1 MRLGEGRFWLLLV
14 ATALWPVLA
23 VAEATPSA
31 PLASA
36 RDRQT
41 ADDVIVTAER
51 REEVITHV
59 PLSITSVSAL
69 QLHDAQINTTLD
81 LPRLTPGL
89 EVSHNGLQT
98 EPGIRGVS
106 TRVGE
111 NSVALYIDGA
121 YIPSAVSSVADLS
134 DVERVD
140 VLKGPQGTLFGR
152 NATGGAIMI
161 KTYDPGQTFAF
172 RASGAVEDRDGY
184 RGALY
189 VSAPLAETL
198 AFNLSINGSTS
209 DGWLTEGKNTLADG
223 QQYLPVGTPI
233 NPTRRSDERLKLLW
247 TPTGSVSVLA
257 SLEHGY
263 MSDAGALAWVAQRNT
278 LFGDVQPLARDVALN
293 GLVPV
298 STATWNA
305 VSLKAEDDVGGWKF
319 TTLTAYRSESNPIDV
334 DATQNTGPRF
344 IVDWQSSQNSI
355 SQEFNATGAAGP
367 VDIVYGLFLYGETI
381 DRNYT
386 SAMDTAKQNIFSV
399 APFANATWSITDRIS
414 LSGGLRYTY
423 ERRGFD
429 YVSSTTPEFTLSKT
443 FANLSPRAVLR
454 YDLDGN
460 SNVYVSYSEG
470 FKSGLFNVDATGVTG
485 PKDPSAQALNPETL
499 KAVEVGY
506 KFGSRRWDLSLA
518 AYRYE
523 WSNIQVNLYVNG
535 SEIAQNAAAAEIYG
549 LVGQFDVHLT
559 DHLMLR
565 ANGAYTHGRYTRFP
579 NAAAVVT
586 AASPGNLLSATDTTS
601 PLTNSTSQ
609 NLQGVQLPRAPD
621 WSGGLSLDYEIPTT
635 VGMFDISGNVN
646 AFSDYAPDTV
656 LLDTNLRNVL
666 NIGAHALASL
676 NVNYKKDDHISA
688 SVYVRNLTNAD
699 YLVDKDYT
707 SLGIFGLPVEPR
719 TVGIRLSYAY

>member
-1 MRLGEGRFWLLLV
+1 M
-14 ATALWPVLA
+14 
-23 VAEATPSA
+23 
-31 PLASA
+31 
-36 RDRQT
+36 
-41 ADDVIVTAER
+41 
-51 REEVITHV
+51 
-59 PLSITSVSAL
+59 
-69 QLHDAQINTTLD
+69 
-81 LPRLTPGL
+81 
-89 EVSHNGLQT
+89 
-98 EPGIRGVS
+98 
-106 TRVGE
+106 
-111 NSVALYIDGA
+111 
-121 YIPSAVSSVADLS
+121 
-134 DVERVD
+134 
-140 VLKGPQGTLFGR
+140 
-152 NATGGAIMI
+152 
-161 KTYDPGQTFAF
+161 
-172 RASGAVEDRDGY
+172 
-184 RGALY
+184 
-189 VSAPLAETL
+189 
-198 AFNLSINGSTS
+198 
-209 DGWLTEGKNTLADG
+209 
-223 QQYLPVGTPI
+223 
-233 NPTRRSDERLKLLW
+233 
-247 TPTGSVSVLA
+247 
-257 SLEHGY
+257 
-263 MSDAGALAWVAQRNT
+263 
-278 LFGDVQPLARDVALN
+278 
-293 GLVPV
+293 
-298 STATWNA
+298 
-305 VSLKAEDDVGGWKF
+305 
-319 TTLTAYRSESNPIDV
+319 
-334 DATQNTGPRF
+334 
-344 IVDWQSSQNSI
+344 
-355 SQEFNATGAAGP
+355 
-367 VDIVYGLFLYGETI
+367 
-381 DRNYT
+381 
-386 SAMDTAKQNIFSV
+386 
-399 APFANATWSITDRIS
+399 
-414 LSGGLRYTY
+414 
-423 ERRGFD
+423 
-429 YVSSTTPEFTLSKT
+429 
-443 FANLSPRAVLR
+443 R

-549 LVGQFDVHLT
+549 LEGQFDVHLT

-635 VGMFDISGNVN
+635 VGMLDISGNVN